1 MISYNS
7 ELNKMCL
14 NHPHLLLIVFLK
26 IRLPSS
32 LSIKDINLLLTLNK
46 SLTSI
51 QYAMFLC

>member
-14 NHPHLLLIVFLK
+14 NHPQLLLIVFLK

>member
-14 NHPHLLLIVFLK
+14 NHPKLPLIVFLK
-26 IRLPSS
+26 IHLPSS
-32 LSIKDINLLLTLNK
+32 LLIRDISILLTLIR
-46 SLTSI
+46 SLSKI

>member
-32 LSIKDINLLLTLNK
+32 LLIKDINLLLTLNK